1 MTENVIIAP
10 EYKERAERVIS
21 EHMDLAWI
29 ANEGVRIAYLASDK
43 EKKITAY
50 HESGH
55 VILFQL
61 IKDYSSFF
69 LLPGKNQGVCINAC
83 LQRGKTTGW
92 EKRISRMRMF

>member
-43 EKKITAY
+43 EKKSHRRPIARNKLCQAGRRAR
-50 HESGH
+50 H
-55 VILFQL
+55 
-61 IKDYSSFF
+61 SF
-69 LLPGKNQGVCINAC
+69 
-83 LQRGKTTGW
+83 W
-92 EKRISRMRMF
+92 Y